1 MAKQVDMS
9 TRLLA
14 FLALAASMFA
24 QGVPPPSGIGAQPGA
39 RAPKSAEAAAPV
51 DFTGYWV
58 SVVSEDWRWRMVTPI
73 RGDFAS
79 IPLNA
84 EARKIGNAWDP
95 EKDTAAGEQC
105 KSYGAPA
112 IMRVPG
118 RLHITWADENTLK
131 IETDAGTQTRLL
143 HFKPDTTLVTGT
155 PPNPSERSWQG
166 LSFANWERPVRGSGF
181 PGFGL
186 GATREGAHGKSLEVV
201 TTNLRPGY
209 LRKNGPPYSENTVLK
224 EYYDLHKERNGDT
237 WFTVTTVVQ
246 DPTYLTEPFVT
257 STDFKKIPDGAG
269 WSPSTCVAK

>member
-1 MAKQVDMS
+1 MS

-14 FLALAASMFA
+14 AISLGVASLFA
-24 QGVPPPSGIGAQPGA
+24 QGVPPPSGIGAPPGQQP
-39 RAPKSAEAAAPV
+39 PKSGQAAAPI

-73 RGDFAS
+73 KGDFAS
-79 IPLNA
+79 IPLNSEGRA
-84 EARKIGNAWDP
+84 IGNAWDP
-95 EKDTAAGEQC
+95 AKDTAAGEQC
-105 KSYGAPA
+105 KSYGAAA

-118 RLHITWADENTLK
+118 RVHISWVDENTLK

-143 HFKPDTTLVTGT
+143 HFTGKPPQGGEKT
-155 PPNPSERSWQG
+155 WQG
-166 LSFANWERPVRGSGF
+166 YSAANWERPVRGSGF

-201 TTNLRPGY
+201 TTQLRAGY

-224 EYYDLHKERNGDT
+224 EYYDLHKERDGDT
-237 WFTVTTVVQ
+237 WFTVTTVVE
-246 DPTYLTEPFVT
+246 DPKYLTEPFVT

-269 WSPSTCVAK
+269 WSPSACVAK